1 MRRKSETGVVPF
13 RYVRDSICLVS
24 LALYAGNRLLLKPHL
39 PPHEWFFRGHFNDLL
54 LVPAVLPL
62 FLATYHWLG
71 LRPHHRPPSAREI
84 LAHVVMWSLFFE
96 ELGPQWLHRSTG
108 DPWDILAYALG
119 GVIAWAL
126 WHRLPLWRRE
136 KSQGLG
142 V

>member
-1 MRRKSETGVVPF
+1 MRRKSETGAVQF
-13 RYVRDSICLVS
+13 RYIWDPIGLASI
-24 LALYAGNRLLLKPHL
+24 ALYACNRLLLKPHL

-54 LVPAVLPL
+54 LVPAMLPF

-84 LAHVVMWSLFFE
+84 IAHVLMWSLFFE
-96 ELGPQWLHRSTG
+96 VLGPRWLHHSTG
-108 DPWDILAYALG
+108 DRWDVIAYAVG
-119 GVIAWAL
+119 GAIAWAL
-126 WHRLPLWRRE
+126 WNHLPLSQRA